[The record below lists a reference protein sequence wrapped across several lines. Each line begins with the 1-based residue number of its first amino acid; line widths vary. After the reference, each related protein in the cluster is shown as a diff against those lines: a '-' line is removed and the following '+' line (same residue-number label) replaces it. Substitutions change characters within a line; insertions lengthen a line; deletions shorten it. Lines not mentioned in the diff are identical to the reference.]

1 MLIWCLKISLGSFH
15 VFYVWK
21 KTRQKNPIN
30 DVHPKL
36 NPNTLF
42 LDKYKYGLL
51 LMWFF
56 RNDRWFQIKTAK
68 KNRNVHFLLR
78 LCVFRFRELPFP
90 RFTWIGPHKFHICV
104 FYFYSSISADFF
116 FFLYFHLF
124 STHFLHFVLYYWS
137 VIPNDLIKSI

>member
-1 MLIWCLKISLGSFH
+1 MKYSRKTLQPYFWNTKTHMGVSFLLFFFISCCLLSPIINMSTRYLKISLGISEEWKQTNSSFH

-68 KNRNVHFLLR
+68 KTEMYLTLL
-78 LCVFRFRELPFP
+78 
-90 RFTWIGPHKFHICV
+90 W
-104 FYFYSSISADFF
+104 SIFDNWGQFCYKVQIAS
-116 FFLYFHLF
+116 
-124 STHFLHFVLYYWS
+124 
-137 VIPNDLIKSI
+137 N